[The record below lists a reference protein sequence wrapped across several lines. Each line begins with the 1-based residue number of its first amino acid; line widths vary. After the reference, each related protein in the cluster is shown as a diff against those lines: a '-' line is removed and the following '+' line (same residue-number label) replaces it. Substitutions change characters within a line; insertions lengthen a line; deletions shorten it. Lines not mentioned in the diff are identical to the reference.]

1 LKDDEAQLRS
11 KKAKMTK
18 TFGPIMSCYEGFYC
32 KKTVNSENKSIM
44 FNHKWELMIIPPER
58 KLLDHM

>member
-1 LKDDEAQLRS
+1 
-11 KKAKMTK
+11 MTK

-32 KKTVNSENKSIM
+32 KKAVNSEKTSIM
-44 FNHKWELMIIPPER
+44 FNHTWELMIIPPER